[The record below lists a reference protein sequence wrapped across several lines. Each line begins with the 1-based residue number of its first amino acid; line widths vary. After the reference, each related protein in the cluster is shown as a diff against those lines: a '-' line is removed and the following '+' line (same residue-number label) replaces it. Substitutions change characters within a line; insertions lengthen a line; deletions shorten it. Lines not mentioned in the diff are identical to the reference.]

1 MVEGAR
7 RWHKGDKMSTACK
20 VNRSGGRWGPFAAL
34 CAAVLIIAPFAGG
47 VLAQD
52 SSKAD
57 TSKKVLTNIRIS
69 PEGIVVEGVVGSD
82 EDTLNVMDAKRRA
95 AEAHAKA
102 REQLEK
108 LEKLHIVEYEDEGH
122 DIVRFGEDIRIRRDK
137 RIRGSVVAIG
147 GSVVVEGDVVGDV
160 VAVGGNVRMES
171 GSSVSGDAVSVAG
184 SVDLERGSSVKGD
197 AVSVGGKIIER
208 EGAYVAGDT
217 VSVGF
222 IPGFF
227 FKSFHSPFA
236 FMAMDITGFGVK
248 LVVILILAWA
258 AAAIIPRR
266 VQRMVDYAGSS
277 IWLSA
282 LVGFAAVIALPV
294 LVILLIVTLIGIPLA
309 IILPLA
315 FAIASIV
322 AYAAGAGLLG
332 YRFGS
337 RLVSKA
343 PGELSLA
350 QAVLLGV
357 LIVGVVRLVG
367 KLLGL
372 TSPILWPLSAAL
384 SIAGVLAGLFIYLA
398 GLGSLLLTRFG
409 SQPRTVAVPVAPAHP
424 PQAPGA
430 GTAGQPPAGGGG
442 SGGSTPAGG
451 APPQA

>member
-1 MVEGAR
+1 
-7 RWHKGDKMSTACK
+7 MSTACK
-20 VNRSGGRWGPFAAL
+20 VNRSGGYWGSLAPL
-34 CAAVLIIAPFAGG
+34 CAALLITAVLAGG
-47 VLAQD
+47 VAAQE
-52 SSKAD
+52 SSKPD
-57 TSKKVLTNIRIS
+57 TSSKVVTSIRIS
-69 PEGIVVEGVVGSD
+69 PEGIVVEGVTGGD
-82 EDTLNVMDAKRRA
+82 TDTLGIMEAKKRA
-95 AEAHAKA
+95 MESHAKA
-102 REQLEK
+102 MEQLEK
-108 LEKLHIVEYEDEGH
+108 LEKMHIVNYDDEGH

-147 GSVVVEGDVVGDV
+147 GSVVIEGDVIGDV
-160 VAVGGNVRMES
+160 VAVGGNVSMES
-171 GSSVSGDAVSVAG
+171 GASVTGDAVSVGG
-184 SVDLERGSSVKGD
+184 SVDLKSGSSVRGD

-208 EGAYVAGDT
+208 DGSFVAGDT

-236 FMAMDITGFGVK
+236 FMAMDITGFAVK
-248 LVVILILAWA
+248 MLLILLLAWA
-258 AAAIIPRR
+258 AAAIIPHR

-277 IWLSA
+277 IWISA
-282 LVGFAAVIALPV
+282 LVGFAAVIALPLV
-294 LVILLIVTLIGIPLA
+294 VILLIVTLIGIPLA

-315 FAIASIV
+315 FAVASIV

-357 LIVGVVRLVG
+357 LIVGIVRLVG

-384 SIAGVLAGLFIYLA
+384 GVAGVLAGLFIYLA
-398 GLGSLLLTRFG
+398 GLGSLLITRFG
-409 SQPRTVAVPVAPAHP
+409 SQPRAAAVPAAPAP
-424 PQAPGA
+424 TPQAPGPQA
-430 GTAGQPPAGGGG
+430 GGWPPAGGLG
-442 SGGSTPAGG
+442 SGGSEPAGG
-451 APPQA
+451 PPPQA